1 MAIDKALNRAPLGLS
16 SENMEAMLGEPDI
29 EIEIEDPEEVSI
41 KMGGVEIEIEPAK
54 ETDEDF
60 NVNLAEHIDDSE
72 LASLV
77 EELISD
83 FDEDIASRKDW
94 IQTYVDGLELLG
106 LKIEE
111 RAEPWEGAC
120 GVFHPL
126 LSEALVK
133 FQAETIPL
141 RTHAKFKPILDLLN
155 MRSKYLCTPE
165 RNLSIDRPV
174 FGWNTCTLSN
184 DTIYTIKKPQ
194 IWH

>member
-1 MAIDKALNRAPLGLS
+1 M
-16 SENMEAMLGEPDI
+16 
-29 EIEIEDPEEVSI
+29 
-41 KMGGVEIEIEPAK
+41 
-54 ETDEDF
+54 
-60 NVNLAEHIDDSE
+60 DSE

-133 FQAETIPL
+133 FQAETMMSTFPASGPV
-141 RTHAKFKPILDLLN
+141 RTQIN
-155 MRSKYLCTPE
+155 WQ
-165 RNLSIDRPV
+165 RN
-174 FGWNTCTLSN
+174 T
-184 DTIYTIKKPQ
+184 
-194 IWH
+194 